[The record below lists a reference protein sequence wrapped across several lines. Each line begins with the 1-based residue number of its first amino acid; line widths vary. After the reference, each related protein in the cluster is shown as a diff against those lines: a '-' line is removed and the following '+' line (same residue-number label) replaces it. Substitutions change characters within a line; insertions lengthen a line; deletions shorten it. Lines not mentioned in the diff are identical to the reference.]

1 MPLKV
6 FAHHTPWR
14 QGLEIAI
21 AEISPSGDVIATVD
35 PLAIRRQ
42 PPDPTM
48 LLEPTLSGPM
58 AAEFLQSALET
69 AWEMGLRPK
78 NWRLETPEQIKA
90 MGAHLEDMRRL
101 VFSLALP
108 PRLLRA
114 DLPNPLQEPSH
125 VD

>member
-14 QGLEIAI
+14 RGLEIAI

-42 PPDPTM
+42 PDPTI
-48 LLEPTLSGPM
+48 LSEPTLSGPM

-78 NWRLETPEQIKA
+78 NWRDERPGEIKA
-90 MGAHLEDMRRL
+90 MDDHLQDMRRL
-101 VFSLALP
+101 VFGSRDIPDLLSTKEP
-108 PRLLRA
+108 P
-114 DLPNPLQEPSH
+114 H